1 MQLDRPHGQMSDSF
15 LMSAFIILSGGLQDA
30 YTYCCRDKVFANAQT
45 GNIVLM
51 STHLFAGDWAGVF
64 RYFVPLISFMA
75 GIFVAAV
82 VIIACVWLLQV
93 SDKLGAKKE
102 TKEE

>member
-1 MQLDRPHGQMSDSF
+1 MKETVML
-15 LMSAFIILSGGLQDA
+15 GLKIMG
-30 YTYCCRDKVFANAQT
+30 Y
-45 GNIVLM
+45 G
-51 STHLFAGDWAGVF
+51 
-64 RYFVPLISFMA
+64 MA

-102 TKEE
+102 TKVE

>member
-1 MQLDRPHGQMSDSF
+1 MKETVMLGLKIMSY
-15 LMSAFIILSGGLQDA
+15 G
-30 YTYCCRDKVFANAQT
+30 
-45 GNIVLM
+45 
-51 STHLFAGDWAGVF
+51 
-64 RYFVPLISFMA
+64 MA
-75 GIFVAAV
+75 GIVAAV

>member
-45 GNIVLM
+45 GNIVLL
-51 STHLFAGDWAGVF
+51 SAALLRAAAGELRADVRARRARELRFLSKKSRNVHKTF
-64 RYFVPLISFMA
+64 LDFSYFLLI
-75 GIFVAAV
+75 I
-82 VIIACVWLLQV
+82 
-93 SDKLGAKKE
+93 
-102 TKEE
+102 